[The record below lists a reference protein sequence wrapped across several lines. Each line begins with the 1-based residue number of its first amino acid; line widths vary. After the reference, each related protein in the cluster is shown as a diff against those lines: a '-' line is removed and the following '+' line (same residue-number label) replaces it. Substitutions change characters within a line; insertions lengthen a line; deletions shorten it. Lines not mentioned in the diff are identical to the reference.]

1 MEKFIHESSHDL
13 PIAGEC
19 DVIVAGSG
27 PAGVSAAINAG
38 RRGAK
43 VLLLEWNN
51 AVGGIS
57 TSGLM
62 SHFTGTVQSKF
73 YTELLQA
80 MADRNEFSNPG
91 QITKYIDPEQLKNIY
106 LELLREA
113 GVTVLLYTFV
123 CGAVM
128 DGNRI
133 TGVITES
140 KSGRRVFA
148 EKVFGR
154 QGDHF
159 LTDIEIGIIVVNHEV
174 IDFSGISLTDAI
186 SKAIE
191 DAESFMR
198 DGKYDSAFDRVH
210 TAFHGYLRK
219 KLDDLG
225 ESYEESDTLNQL
237 YNKLHTYVSA
247 HIATD
252 QSGLIK
258 TTLRS
263 ASGVINSINELRNRH
278 SLAHPNDSIIT
289 VREAELCIRLVKEL
303 SDYIEKVV

>member
-1 MEKFIHESSHDL
+1 MKKAPCERDFSFGAYCVYSISIPFI
-13 PIAGEC
+13 C
-19 DVIVAGSG
+19 K
-27 PAGVSAAINAG
+27 AAIFCRFLVLRVFCAK
-38 RRGAK
+38 RRF
-43 VLLLEWNN
+43 
-51 AVGGIS
+51 
-57 TSGLM
+57 
-62 SHFTGTVQSKF
+62 SHS
-73 YTELLQA
+73 
-80 MADRNEFSNPG
+80 S
-91 QITKYIDPEQLKNIY
+91 
-106 LELLREA
+106 
-113 GVTVLLYTFV
+113 
-123 CGAVM
+123 
-128 DGNRI
+128 
-133 TGVITES
+133 ES
-140 KSGRRVFA
+140 KILSIA

-174 IDFSGISLTDAI
+174 FDFSGISLTDAI

>member
-1 MEKFIHESSHDL
+1 MNDIDFRNTLIKAIELDSHPMANKPKIL
-13 PIAGEC
+13 
-19 DVIVAGSG
+19 
-27 PAGVSAAINAG
+27 AALLKSNTYIEYTSLFT
-38 RRGAK
+38 RR
-43 VLLLEWNN
+43 EWNTYC
-51 AVGGIS
+51 AFLHIQVPVES
-57 TSGLM
+57 YEL
-62 SHFTGTVQSKF
+62 VRQS
-73 YTELLQA
+73 
-80 MADRNEFSNPG
+80 
-91 QITKYIDPEQLKNIY
+91 
-106 LELLREA
+106 
-113 GVTVLLYTFV
+113 
-123 CGAVM
+123 
-128 DGNRI
+128 
-133 TGVITES
+133 ES
-140 KSGRRVFA
+140 KILSIA

-263 ASGVINSINELRNRH
+263 ASGVINSIKELRNRH